1 MKFSYF
7 SVLVSATC
15 NPPNSYFKQ
24 YTDRYYVS
32 TLGVYN
38 KHFNDAIISCTITG
52 SRLAIISDK
61 NSHDAVYANRGIQ
74 NTAKIYIIF
83 SKNNLLSNCHN
94 FNALEMITNSKIFN

>member
-1 MKFSYF
+1 MRLLDKAFYIVRYNTFYINEISFF

-15 NPPNSYFKQ
+15 DPPNSYFKQ

-38 KHFNDAIISCTITG
+38 KRFIDAITSFTIVG
-52 SRLAIISDK
+52 AHLAIISDK

-74 NTAKIYIIF
+74 NTAKNI
-83 SKNNLLSNCHN
+83 
-94 FNALEMITNSKIFN
+94 